1 MNIFAILSFISFIL
15 FLQAGLYA
23 LWKDYKA
30 ITSRIFALLCMLFAV
45 YAGSYT
51 LFFEAETSEQ
61 VYLFDKYASIGWI
74 FFPIVT
80 VWFSLIF
87 TKTKNRVIN
96 GIVLFFLLPIS
107 FYSLYVAF
115 TNLESVKYFYLFN
128 GNWFY
133 SPYDNTANYYLF
145 ILYLITSVLVNYFVL
160 ISWFFMAESNR
171 EKYKAKI
178 LLYTLTLFFIFSFF
192 TNLVFP
198 YLHSQIIPAMAPI
211 NALILVGG
219 IAYLLFFLPTASI
232 EPNIIYNLI
241 VQNVKE
247 FLFLADNKGKI
258 YATNHYTLAHLRY
271 NSYEISRSSISDI
284 FSDEVKIEDAI
295 KSLGTRN
302 VSKQIRLDLVSR
314 TKERIPV
321 LLYVIRVSDHY
332 KRTRGYVFSCL
343 DYRQKLKLRDEV
355 AERVRTEKNLS
366 QLRRELELL
375 VKKRTRE
382 LQDANLRLQQEVI
395 ERRSAEEQIKTDL
408 HEKVKLVQEIH
419 HRVKNNIQMII
430 SLVNMLCNHPKI
442 DSHASEKLREI
453 AEKVRYIS
461 RIHEDFYSSP
471 NLSNIVF
478 SSYLKKAIG
487 ELYSNYGRRKDIIFK
502 LNLRDENLDISQAI
516 PLGIIFNELLMN
528 SLLYAFDKEKHED
541 EKCIINVEFYKN
553 NGHYSLV
560 VSDNGIGLQAP
571 LNEVQS
577 KKIGLQLVN
586 VLAKEHLKGS
596 VSHDGQLGTT
606 FVIKFNPAPDI

>member
-1 MNIFAILSFISFIL
+1 VNIFAILSFISFIL
-15 FLQAGLYA
+15 FVQAGLLA
-23 LWKDYKA
+23 LWKDHKSL
-30 ITSRIFALLCMLFAV
+30 TSRVFALLCLLFAI
-45 YAGSYT
+45 YSGSYT
-51 LFFEAETSEQ
+51 LFFDAETIEQ
-61 VYLFDKYASIGWI
+61 VYFYDKIASIGWV

-87 TKTKNRVIN
+87 TNSKNKVIK
-96 GIVLFFLLPIS
+96 GIVLFFLLPVS
-107 FYSLYVAF
+107 FYSVYVVF
-115 TNLESVKYFYLFN
+115 TDLESVKYFYEHN

-133 SPYDNTANYYLF
+133 TPYDTTANYYLF
-145 ILYLITSVLVNYFVL
+145 FLYLITSVLVNYFIL

-171 EKYKAKI
+171 EKFKAKI
-178 LLYTLTLFFIFSFF
+178 MLYTLTLFFVLSFF
-192 TNLVFP
+192 TNLIFP
-198 YLHSQIIPAMAPI
+198 FLHSQIIPAMAPI

-219 IAYLLFFLPTASI
+219 IAYLLFFLPTSSI
-232 EPNIIYNLI
+232 APNVLYNLI

-247 FLFLADNKGKI
+247 FLFLADSKGKI
-258 YATNHYTLAHLRY
+258 YATNHYTLAHLKY

-284 FSDEVKIEDAI
+284 FSDEKKIEDAI
-295 KSLGTRN
+295 RSLGTRN
-302 VSKQIRLDLVSR
+302 VSKQIRVDLISR
-314 TKERIPV
+314 INERIPV

-332 KRTRGYVFSCL
+332 KRTRGFVFSCL

-382 LQDANLRLQQEVI
+382 LQDANLRLQQEVVD
-395 ERRSAEEQIKTDL
+395 RRSAEEQIKTDL

-430 SLVNMLCNHPKI
+430 SLVNMLCSHPKI
-442 DSHASEKLREI
+442 DSHASDKLREI

-471 NLSNIVF
+471 NLSNIAF

-487 ELYSNYGRRKDIIFK
+487 ELYSNYGRRKDIVFK
-502 LNLRDENLDISQAI
+502 LNLTDENLDISQAI

-528 SLLYAFDKEKHED
+528 SLLYAFEKEILED
-541 EKCIINVEFYKN
+541 EKSIINVEFFKN

-571 LNEVQS
+571 LNEIQS
-577 KKIGLQLVN
+577 KKIGLQLVH

-596 VSHDGQLGTT
+596 VLHDGHYGTT
-606 FVIKFNPAPDI
+606 FTVKFNPTPDI

>member
-1 MNIFAILSFISFIL
+1 VNIFAILSFISFIL
-15 FLQAGLYA
+15 FVQAGFLA
-23 LWKDYKA
+23 LWKNHKA
-30 ITSRIFALLCMLFAV
+30 LTSRVFAFLCLLFAV
-45 YAGSYT
+45 YAGGYT
-51 LFFEAETSEQ
+51 LFFDAETLEQ
-61 VYLFDKYASIGWI
+61 VYFYDRIASIGWI

-80 VWFSLIF
+80 VWFSIIF
-87 TKTKNRVIN
+87 TNSKNKVIK
-96 GIVLFFLLPIS
+96 GILLFFLLPIS
-107 FYSLYVAF
+107 VYSLYVAI
-115 TNLESVKYFYLFN
+115 TDLESVKFFYINN
-128 GNWFY
+128 GNWFFT
-133 SPYDNTANYYLF
+133 PYDTTSDYYLF
-145 ILYLITSVLVNYFVL
+145 ILYLIASVLVSYYVL

-178 LLYTLTLFFIFSFF
+178 MLYILTIFFILSFF

-198 YLHSQIIPAMAPI
+198 FLQSQVIPAMAPI

-232 EPNIIYNLI
+232 PPSVLYNLI
-241 VQNVKE
+241 VQNVNE
-247 FLFLADNKGKI
+247 FLFLADSKGKI
-258 YATNHYTLAHLRY
+258 YATNHYTLAHLKY
-271 NSYEISRSSISDI
+271 NSYEISRSSISEI
-284 FSDEVKIEDAI
+284 FSDKEKIEDALR
-295 KSLGTRN
+295 SLGTRN
-302 VSKQIRLDLVSR
+302 VSKQIRVDLISQ
-314 TKERIPV
+314 TNERIPV
-321 LLYVIRVSDHY
+321 LLYVIKVNDHF
-332 KRTRGYVFSCL
+332 KRTRGFVFSCL

-419 HRVKNNIQMII
+419 HRVKNNIQMVI

-442 DSHASEKLREI
+442 DSHASDKLREI

-471 NLSNIVF
+471 NLSNIAF
-478 SSYLKKAIG
+478 SGYLKKAIG
-487 ELYSNYGRRKDIIFK
+487 ELYSNYGRRKDIVFK
-502 LNLRDENLDISQAI
+502 LNLTDENLDIGQAI
-516 PLGIIFNELLMN
+516 PLGIIFNELLKN
-528 SLLYAFDKEKHED
+528 SLLYAFEREILPD
-541 EKCIINVEFYKN
+541 EKSIINIEFYKN
-553 NGHYSLV
+553 NGHYSLI

-571 LNEVQS
+571 LNEIQS

-586 VLAKEHLKGS
+586 VLVKEHLKGS
-596 VSHDGQLGTT
+596 VSHDGQFGTT
-606 FVIKFNPAPDI
+606 FTVKFYPTPDI